1 MDDFPKGTDM
11 TMQVGEGFAGDA
23 PNLAHVN
30 TVLGDREGA
39 VGAAFTTAL
48 AQPSPGHVPFLA
60 VVRPGV
66 AVQPPT
72 LFVNKA
78 AVGSERHGH
87 LTWGAAQA
95 GVAEGVVDAL
105 ADGII
110 ERSEVPNLVLVCAV
124 WVDPDADDEDA
135 VRQNNRTATRSALA
149 AGRTGSPAVDEVV
162 AFRGAAQNP
171 YLSAG
176 PSTDVE
182 RPYKD

>member
-1 MDDFPKGTDM
+1 M
-11 TMQVGEGFAGDA
+11 TMQVGEGFSGEA

-39 VGAAFTTAL
+39 VGTAFTTAL

-60 VVRPGV
+60 VIRPGV

-78 AVGSERHGH
+78 AVASERHGH

-105 ADGII
+105 ADGIV
-110 ERSEVPNLVLVCAV
+110 EPSEIAKLVLVCAV
-124 WVDPDADDEDA
+124 WVDPDANDEDA
-135 VRQNNRTATRSALA
+135 VRRNNRAATRAALV
-149 AGRTGSPAVDEVV
+149 AGRTGSPHVDEVV

-171 YLSAG
+171 YLSADADTAAES
-176 PSTDVE
+176 PQ
-182 RPYKD
+182 KD

>member
-1 MDDFPKGTDM
+1 M
-11 TMQVGEGFAGDA
+11 TMQVGEGFAGTA

-30 TVLGDREGA
+30 TVLGDRHGS
-39 VGAAFTTAL
+39 VGTAFTTAL

-78 AVGSERHGH
+78 AVASELHGT

-105 ADGII
+105 ADGIVDAAQVG
-110 ERSEVPNLVLVCAV
+110 ELVLVCAV
-124 WVDPDADDEDA
+124 WVDPAADDEDA
-135 VRQNNRTATRSALA
+135 VRQNNRTATRAALA
-149 AGRTGSPAVDEVV
+149 AGRTGSPHVDEVV
-162 AFRGAAQNP
+162 ALRGQAKNP
-171 YLSAG
+171 YLSAV
-176 PSTDVE
+176 PVE
-182 RPYKD
+182 DSEQHQKD

>member
-1 MDDFPKGTDM
+1 M

-30 TVLGDREGA
+30 TVLGDREGP

-48 AQPSPGHVPFLA
+48 AQPSPGHVPFLV

-78 AVGSERHGH
+78 TVEPGRHGE

-105 ADGII
+105 ADGIVDP
-110 ERSEVPNLVLVCAV
+110 EQVGRLVLVCAV
-124 WVDPDADDEDA
+124 WVDPEADDEDA
-135 VRQNNRTATRSALA
+135 VRQNNRVATRAALA
-149 AGRTGSPAVDEVV
+149 AGRTGAPHVDEVV
-162 AFRGAAQNP
+162 ALRGRASNP
-171 YLSAG
+171 YLSDG
-176 PSTDVE
+176 TEEPS
-182 RPYKD
+182 KD

>member
-1 MDDFPKGTDM
+1 M

-30 TVLGDREGA
+30 TVLGDRDGS
-39 VGAAFTTAL
+39 VGTAFTAAL

-60 VVRPGV
+60 VIRPGI

-78 AVGSERHGH
+78 AVGSERHGN

-110 ERSEVPNLVLVCAV
+110 DPSEVPTLVLVCAV
-124 WVDPDADDEDA
+124 WVDPDANDEDA
-135 VRQNNRTATRSALA
+135 VRLNNRSATRAALA
-149 AGRTGSPAVDEVV
+149 AGRTGSPHVDEVI

-171 YLSAG
+171 YLSSA
-176 PSTDVE
+176 PAAAVE
-182 RPYKD
+182 HPQED

>member
-1 MDDFPKGTDM
+1 M

-39 VGAAFTTAL
+39 VGTAFTTAL

-78 AVGSERHGH
+78 AIADDRHGN

-105 ADGII
+105 ADGI
-110 ERSEVPNLVLVCAV
+110 VDPADVGGLVLVCAV

-135 VRQNNRTATRSALA
+135 VRRNNRVATRAALA
-149 AGRTGSPAVDEVV
+149 AGRTGSPHVEEVL
-162 AFRGAAQNP
+162 ALRGSASNP
-171 YLSAG
+171 YLSESPAAG
-176 PSTDVE
+176 GPDD
-182 RPYKD
+182 RKD

>member
-1 MDDFPKGTDM
+1 M
-11 TMQVGEGFAGDA
+11 TMQVGEGFAGSA

-30 TVLGDREGA
+30 TVLGDRDGS
-39 VGAAFTTAL
+39 VGTAFTTAL

-78 AVGSERHGH
+78 AIASDRHGT

-105 ADGII
+105 ADGIVDPD
-110 ERSEVPNLVLVCAV
+110 EVAKLVLVCAV

-135 VRQNNRTATRSALA
+135 VRQNNRTATRAALA
-149 AGRTGSPAVDEVV
+149 AGRTGSPHVDEVV
-162 AFRGAAQNP
+162 ALRGMAANP
-171 YLSAG
+171 YLSAPG
-176 PSTDVE
+176 AE
-182 RPYKD
+182 GA